1 MNPDAMRARFAD
13 LSTQRDA
20 KLALSEP
27 LRDQRDTIV
36 RQNTAEVA
44 TLDAQIAAAEAGLG
58 DIAQEMAMI
67 SRALNGK
74 VGDPDQVASPGGI

>member
-13 LSTQRDA
+13 LSAQRDT
-20 KLALSEP
+20 KLAASEP
-27 LRDQRDTIV
+27 LREQRDAIV
-36 RQNTAEVA
+36 RQSAAQVA
-44 TLDAQIAAAEAGLG
+44 TFDAQIAAAEAGLG

-74 VGDPDQVASPGGI
+74 VGDPDQVASASSI